1 MTSDYKVCINCVV
14 GGMKIQNMIPIQ
26 VYINVH
32 MHQHSID
39 TGFNTILHDQRS
51 ITSEGVQDIH
61 LKLKILWFTQNN
73 SSLVSDAHK
82 EICRRVSL
90 VVEFDCCGK
99 TLMLRFLR

>member
-51 ITSEGVQDIH
+51 ITSEGIQEIH
-61 LKLKILWFTQNN
+61 LFYLFLHGGIGGAKLGGGPILRSAITPLLPKASF
-73 SSLVSDAHK
+73 SFPP
-82 EICRRVSL
+82 
-90 VVEFDCCGK
+90 EFS
-99 TLMLRFLR
+99 